1 MGIRFLDFYF
11 NGNSACADFEK
22 DGEPARFIDLSIT
35 PVQARGCIWMWQC
48 HDSENIRDYE
58 LSFHK
63 NGECVW
69 NFTIPYWKGG
79 EP

>member
-22 DGEPARFIDLSIT
+22 DGEHFRFVDLSIT
-35 PVQARGCIWMWQC
+35 PVQARGCIMMFQC
-48 HDSENIRDYE
+48 AEDRNIRIYE

-69 NFTIPYWKGG
+69 NLTIPYWKGG

>member
-1 MGIRFLDFYF
+1 MGIRLLDFFF
-11 NGNSACADFEK
+11 NGKEAVADFEK
-22 DGEPARFIDLSIT
+22 DGEHVRFIDLSIT
-35 PVQARGCIWMWQC
+35 PVQARGCIWLWQC

-63 NGECVW
+63 NGETVW

>member
-1 MGIRFLDFYF
+1 MGIRFLEFYF

-22 DGEPARFIDLSIT
+22 DGEHVRFIDLSIT
-35 PVQARGCIWMWQC
+35 PVQARGCIMMWQC
-48 HDSENIRDYE
+48 YDDGKIRIYE

-63 NGECVW
+63 NGERIFYFV
-69 NFTIPYWKGG
+69 IPYWKGG